1 MSVYI
6 CTICGYQYDEVTG
19 APEHGIA
26 PNTRWE
32 DIPDTFSCPLC
43 GAPKEVFIKEESE
56 KIIKVEN
63 KLSDSKLNKNSDH
76 KELSFSELSAICANL
91 AKGCEKQ
98 FKEEEMKL
106 FLKLEDYFK
115 AKEPNVEGN
124 YERLLEL
131 VNKHLN
137 EDFPHAKEIATNEKD
152 RGALRVL
159 TWSDKVTRILNNLLD
174 NYIKKGDSYLEGKK
188 VFVCEICGFIFLGE
202 KAPDVCPICKVPSL
216 KILEVK

>member
-43 GAPKEVFIKEESE
+43 GATKEAFIQEES
-56 KIIKVEN
+56 KVITNVEDRVN
-63 KLSDSKLNKNSDH
+63 DSKSSTSYDH

-98 FKEEEMKL
+98 YKEEEMKL

-131 VNKHLN
+131 VNKNLSD
-137 EDFPHAKEIATNEKD
+137 DFPHAKDIAINEKD
-152 RGALRVL
+152 RGALRAL
-159 TWSDKVTRILNNLLD
+159 TWSEKVTRILNNLLD
-174 NYIKKGDSYLEGKK
+174 NYIKKGDSYLEDKK
-188 VFVCEICGFIFLGE
+188 VFVCEICGFIFIGD
-202 KAPDVCPICKVPSL
+202 KAPDICPICKVPSL
-216 KILEVK
+216 KIHEVK